1 MSHHLLQ
8 QQLIYTL
15 TLNFVPKT
23 SSRPLFCPETVFF
36 FSVRFPN
43 GRCYIF
49 MFSICFLYF
58 CALPFFPNKGSRNRL
73 QKRRL
78 TGNWLASLC
87 RYRGDHF
94 KVVGLKSLSKTNKHT
109 VPPFIMQIHTLSM
122 SSGALK
128 NQPKQKSSRALA
140 LPAPPPPRSL
150 LC

>member
-1 MSHHLLQ
+1 MHLSLHLLP

-15 TLNFVPKT
+15 TLNF
-23 SSRPLFCPETVFF
+23 
-36 FSVRFPN
+36 RFPRPPRVLRSALKSRCFRLPK

-49 MFSICFLYF
+49 VFYICFLYF
-58 CALPFFPNKGSRNRL
+58 CAMPCFPNKGRKRL

-78 TGNWLASLC
+78 TGNLLA
-87 RYRGDHF
+87 
-94 KVVGLKSLSKTNKHT
+94 KHT

-128 NQPKQKSSRALA
+128 NQPKQKGSTALA
-140 LPAPPPPRSL
+140 LPAPPPRRSL